1 SKFRNKNPKF
11 PLLGQALNRWVEQV
25 SASAIVLNE
34 QLIKEKEHLLLRTHF
49 GFTDGVLIWRISPF
63 WVNTSTSNW
72 SEEAYFISAGFQ
84 DLKTAQQSLLIQ
96 YNLMKN
102 FFSGISCPEYDLVQ
116 ERLNNWKAN
125 KQVPEHQGQVDESEL
140 IIQRRN
146 QQVNCKIDDVNYIDD
161 IIDGINNDENIDVS
175 TNQASPSIISIAA
188 VDKADRTILLSTGR
202 DVITVFRM
210 WAVPNNMEF
219 ILDPNDRQM
228 ARVFTP
234 TELEELRNMAKC
246 HINLAIDKDLWDF
259 VESFQYKNYCASKEL
274 NLDPDIDE
282 QYHHKIYVVN
292 AIQALENLM
301 KVRVQSGNKPDFH
314 LVESPQLMCG
324 EIKKDDDLVT
334 DQQNTGKLLQEL
346 SDELEFAFGSL
357 PKDQQQIIME
367 IEATGYKIQKKRVGI
382 YVMRVLGS
390 GVYLGNEIDSF
401 EIPTIL
407 QDIDKLIDGIQKVLT
422 SKVRFEESVK
432 RIEIG
437 KKAVGSSFPRLASN
451 LSVSNL
457 PGKFIRATNHTP
469 KRA

>member
-1 SKFRNKNPKF
+1 
-11 PLLGQALNRWVEQV
+11 
-25 SASAIVLNE
+25 
-34 QLIKEKEHLLLRTHF
+34 
-49 GFTDGVLIWRISPF
+49 
-63 WVNTSTSNW
+63 
-72 SEEAYFISAGFQ
+72 
-84 DLKTAQQSLLIQ
+84 
-96 YNLMKN
+96 
-102 FFSGISCPEYDLVQ
+102 
-116 ERLNNWKAN
+116 
-125 KQVPEHQGQVDESEL
+125 
-140 IIQRRN
+140 
-146 QQVNCKIDDVNYIDD
+146 
-161 IIDGINNDENIDVS
+161 
-175 TNQASPSIISIAA
+175 
-188 VDKADRTILLSTGR
+188 
-202 DVITVFRM
+202 
-210 WAVPNNMEF
+210 
-219 ILDPNDRQM
+219 
-228 ARVFTP
+228 
-234 TELEELRNMAKC
+234 
-246 HINLAIDKDLWDF
+246 
-259 VESFQYKNYCASKEL
+259 
-274 NLDPDIDE
+274 
-282 QYHHKIYVVN
+282 
-292 AIQALENLM
+292 M

>member
-1 SKFRNKNPKF
+1 IEIEEEDFDMDSLVNENLSEIQTLRSHEITKI
-11 PLLGQALNRWVEQV
+11 LN
-25 SASAIVLNE
+25 SIS
-34 QLIKEKEHLLLRTHF
+34 
-49 GFTDGVLIWRISPF
+49 RISPF

>member
-1 SKFRNKNPKF
+1 MNLSEIQTLRSHEITKI
-11 PLLGQALNRWVEQV
+11 LN
-25 SASAIVLNE
+25 SIS
-34 QLIKEKEHLLLRTHF
+34 
-49 GFTDGVLIWRISPF
+49 RISPF

>member
-1 SKFRNKNPKF
+1 
-11 PLLGQALNRWVEQV
+11 
-25 SASAIVLNE
+25 
-34 QLIKEKEHLLLRTHF
+34 
-49 GFTDGVLIWRISPF
+49 
-63 WVNTSTSNW
+63 
-72 SEEAYFISAGFQ
+72 
-84 DLKTAQQSLLIQ
+84 
-96 YNLMKN
+96 MKN

-259 VESFQYKNYCASKEL
+259 VESFPIQHNVCKYVRRPTIREYKNYCASKEL

>member
-1 SKFRNKNPKF
+1 
-11 PLLGQALNRWVEQV
+11 
-25 SASAIVLNE
+25 
-34 QLIKEKEHLLLRTHF
+34 
-49 GFTDGVLIWRISPF
+49 ISPF

-259 VESFQYKNYCASKEL
+259 VESFPIQHNVCKYVRRPTIREYKNYCASKEL

-292 AIQALENLM
+292 AIQALNVVQSIPSRDRRNRENLM